1 MAARLAVALIDVG
14 LTVMACVA
22 WLAQAGKGGHTILTG
37 TIVAGVRVTLVNVH
51 FAVGPCVTFC
61 THAGIGVGPIQAL
74 GTVLAWCAGHSS
86 TSYWHRCPLKP
97 LGH

>member
-1 MAARLAVALIDVG
+1 MAVALIDVG

-51 FAVGPCVTFC
+51 FAVGPCVT
-61 THAGIGVGPIQAL
+61 
-74 GTVLAWCAGHSS
+74 
-86 TSYWHRCPLKP
+86 
-97 LGH
+97 